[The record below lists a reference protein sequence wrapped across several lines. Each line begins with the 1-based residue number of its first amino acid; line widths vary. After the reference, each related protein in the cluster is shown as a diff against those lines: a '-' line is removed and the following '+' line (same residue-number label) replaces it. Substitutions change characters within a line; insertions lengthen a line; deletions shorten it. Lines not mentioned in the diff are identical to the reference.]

1 MPIIRKKTDLADGAT
16 AFPLQG
22 SQYEYLPF
30 NALLEFAIVQL
41 TDATATTEATVYSG
55 SDVLQEQSE
64 CDQKAALSAIYPDDF
79 TLQDVAAAGERIGV
93 QLVAGPTGETTDR
106 LVLTVVRITPL

>member
-1 MPIIRKKTDLADGAT
+1 MPLIRKVTDT
-16 AFPLQG
+16 AAAGTFFPLQG

-30 NALLEFAIVQL
+30 NALLEFAIISV
-41 TDATATTEATVYSG
+41 DATGTNALKATVFSG

-64 CDQKAALSAIYPDDF
+64 VDVKTTRNAIYPDDF

-93 QLVAGPTGETTDR
+93 QLDSVASAGAEC
-106 LVLTVVRITPL
+106 LTVVRITPL